1 MTLNAK
7 IQKLIGP
14 VSNET
19 ELAFIPT
26 GMVVLGDAE
35 AETLFNIE
43 VAGVQGV
50 FTSNS
55 HYLSTAGSSSSPHTM
70 PKSKKTPKKAK
81 KPKSTALPTLCIV
94 SSGLTVNLILPMYSG
109 NATPDTPQRTQIKA
123 KVSGLHSSA
132 LSLQKL
138 EDAEK
143 HVTVPSG
150 EAAANGGNFKQ
161 FLHVPSVEF
170 NYHTKSHG
178 EELAGEKEKAYTQ
191 LDIEKITASLS
202 HTHLSKLLFLAGTWV
217 AAESHASS
225 SEVECPAHPGSKL
238 GHVCVSMLKTTFSY
252 SASGCYSLTS
262 AVISEASV
270 AMVKDAGSKKLG
282 SLLPIL
288 YGPIRSQ
295 EWNKAEYYM
304 CEKSSSVPL
313 TTPSER
319 LVEFFIARPYQNVKG
334 TNPTLYH

>member
-1 MTLNAK
+1 M
-7 IQKLIGP
+7 
-14 VSNET
+14 
-19 ELAFIPT
+19 
-26 GMVVLGDAE
+26 LGDPE
-35 AETLFNIE
+35 AETKFNIE
-43 VAGVQGV
+43 VVGLQAL

-55 HYLSTAGSSSSPHTM
+55 HYLSTASSSSPHTM

-81 KPKSTALPTLCIV
+81 KPKSTALPTLCVV
-94 SSGLTVNLILPMYSG
+94 SSGLTANLTLPMYSG

-123 KVSGLHSSA
+123 KVSGLHCSA

-143 HVTVPSG
+143 HIIDPRG
-150 EAAANGGNFKQ
+150 EAGTNGSNFKQ

-178 EELAGEKEKAYTQ
+178 EELAGEKEKAYMQ
-191 LDIEKITASLS
+191 LDTEKITASLS
-202 HTHLSKLLFLAGTWV
+202 HTHLSKLLFLAGTWT
-217 AAESHASS
+217 AAESHTSS

-238 GHVCVSMLKTTFSY
+238 GHVHVSMLKTTLSY
-252 SASGCYSLTS
+252 SASSCYSLTS
-262 AVISEASV
+262 AVISEVIV

-282 SLLPIL
+282 CLLPIL

-295 EWNKAEYYM
+295 DWNKAEYYM
-304 CEKSSSVPL
+304 CKKSRSVPL
-313 TTPSER
+313 TTPTER

-334 TNPTLYH
+334 TNPTLHLRLYCMNQYTH